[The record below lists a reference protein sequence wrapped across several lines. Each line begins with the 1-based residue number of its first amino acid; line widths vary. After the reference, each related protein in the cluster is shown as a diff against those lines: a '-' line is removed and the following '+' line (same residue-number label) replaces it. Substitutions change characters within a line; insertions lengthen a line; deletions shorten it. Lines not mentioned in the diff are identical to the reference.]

1 MNSFDSFGLAPELVR
16 AVRDLDY
23 VEPTPIQKQAIP
35 HVMEGR
41 DLLGCAQTGT
51 GKTAAFALPIL
62 HHLMREPRKGKTRR
76 VPRALVLSP
85 TRELASQIHESFVDY
100 GKHTKVRA
108 TVVFGGVSQK
118 PQADALRD
126 GVDVVVATPGRLLDL
141 VGQRLVELDGV
152 THLVLDEAD
161 RMLDMGFILDIRRII
176 ERLPRER
183 QTLFFSATMP
193 YDIRRLAD
201 SILKDPVEVAVTP
214 VATPAELVDQYIYY
228 VEKTEKAELLLA
240 LLKDPSEGI
249 KNALVFVRTR
259 HGAERLA
266 KQLSRGGVKV
276 EAIHGDRT
284 QKAREKALERFK
296 EGDIRVLVATDVAAR
311 GLDIEELSHVV
322 NYDLPE
328 EAEAYVHRIGRTGRA
343 GQAGTAL
350 AFCALEERGRLTS
363 IERLIR
369 RHVKVVEEHPHKSP
383 MKPGLPTRLE
393 TGREAVSA
401 SPFVISAADLF
412 SKGAA
417 APAHA
422 EGEHHHKETADYRPS
437 PGAASRKFGRAP
449 VPRGR
454 R

>member
-1 MNSFDSFGLAPELVR
+1 MHSFDTFGLAPELVR

-23 VEPTPIQKQAIP
+23 KEPTPIQKQAIP
-35 HVMEGR
+35 HVMEGK

-62 HHLMREPRKGKTRR
+62 HSLLGEPRRGKTRR

-85 TRELASQIHESFVDY
+85 TRELANQISESFTDY
-100 GKHTKVRA
+100 GKHTGIRN

-118 PQADALRD
+118 PQADALRE
-126 GVDVVVATPGRLLDL
+126 GIDVLVATPGRLLDL
-141 VGQRLVELDGV
+141 YEQKLVDLGSV
-152 THLVLDEAD
+152 THFVLDEAD

-176 ERLPRER
+176 DKLPRER

-214 VATPAELVDQYIYY
+214 VATPAELVEQFLYY
-228 VEKTEKAELLLA
+228 VEKTDKAELLVH
-240 LLKDPSEGI
+240 LLKDSAEI

-259 HGAERLA
+259 HGAERLSR
-266 KQLSRGGVKV
+266 QLSRAGVKV

-284 QKAREKALERFK
+284 QKARERALERFK

-311 GLDIEELSHVV
+311 GLDIVDLSHVV

-343 GQAGTAL
+343 GSAGVAL
-350 AFCALEERGRLTS
+350 AFCALEERSRLTA

-369 RHVKVVEEHPHKSP
+369 RHVTVVEEHPCKSP
-383 MKPGLPTRLE
+383 LKPGLPTRLE

-412 SKGAA
+412 PKGAPA
-417 APAHA
+417 APPA
-422 EGEHHHKETADYRPS
+422 EGEHAHKETADYRPS

-449 VPRGR
+449 VPRKR